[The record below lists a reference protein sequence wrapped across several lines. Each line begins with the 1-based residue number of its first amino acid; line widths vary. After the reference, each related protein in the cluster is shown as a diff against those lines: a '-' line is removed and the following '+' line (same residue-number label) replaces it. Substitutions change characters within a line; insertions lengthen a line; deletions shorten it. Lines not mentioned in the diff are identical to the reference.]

1 MSEFVDSVLAGCLL
15 LRGPRRGKPHS
26 PVFVGV
32 SILINPS
39 ENLLQPHDALMRKSL
54 EQARIAFDENEVPV
68 GAIVVHN
75 DRIIGAAH
83 NQRELLKDPTAHAEM
98 IAITQ
103 AADAL
108 GSWRLIDCF
117 LYVTL
122 EPCPMCAGAIV
133 QARISTVI
141 YGTTDP
147 KAGACHSL
155 YQITAD
161 SRLNHQATVIG
172 GVLKEECKA
181 ILQEFFTVQRSM
193 GKK

>member
-1 MSEFVDSVLAGCLL
+1 
-15 LRGPRRGKPHS
+15 
-26 PVFVGV
+26 
-32 SILINPS
+32 LINPAG
-39 ENLLQPHDALMRKSL
+39 NLLQPHDSLMRIAL
-54 EQARIAFDENEVPV
+54 EQARIAFDEDEVPV
-68 GAIVVHN
+68 GAIVVHE

-83 NQRELLKDPTAHAEM
+83 NQRESLKDPTAHAEM

-108 GSWRLIDCF
+108 GSWRLNDCL

-133 QARISTVI
+133 QARIPTVI
-141 YGTTDP
+141 YGTTDS

-161 SRLNHQATVIG
+161 SRLNHQAMVIG
-172 GVLKEECKA
+172 GVLQVECKSM
-181 ILQEFFTVQRSM
+181 LQEFFAAQRSL